1 MFYNQQLNIMII
13 LWYYIWS
20 RNLLFNR
27 LLTFTSFRSFSSSKP
42 FASAPIESFP
52 YSFEKSVL
60 SNASFIS
67 FTWMKKKKNYMV
79 LQVIKCLL
87 IGDNDDKLLW
97 YFSAKKATMP
107 RLLTKTLFEVLL
119 SQSPTQCQQKREQKQ
134 PLIQEMDLSSFN
146 YG

>member
-67 FTWMKKKKNYMV
+67 FTWMKKKKKIIWFFKSSNVYW
-79 LQVIKCLL
+79 LVIMMTNCCGIFQQRKLPCLVSWQKHYL
-87 IGDNDDKLLW
+87 KFYYHKAQHN
-97 YFSAKKATMP
+97 ANKKGS
-107 RLLTKTLFEVLL
+107 R
-119 SQSPTQCQQKREQKQ
+119 S
-134 PLIQEMDLSSFN
+134 N
-146 YG
+146 H